1 MDDWPPK
8 KRERID
14 YLWWK
19 TYSTRWGDN
28 DMYGHIN
35 NRIYNSMFDTVV
47 NYFLIKNADFDPI
60 NSNYMGVT
68 PEIRC
73 CYYKSIKYPETVD
86 VGISVKRLGNSSIT
100 YDIGVFK
107 KNSEELCAIG
117 YFVHVYVER
126 KNQNIIVRVPNKI
139 AEACEKLLNN

>member
-1 MDDWPPK
+1 MDDWPPQ
-8 KRERID
+8 KRERKV
-14 YLWWK
+14 YSWWN

-73 CYYKSIKYPETVD
+73 CYYKSIQYPETVD

-117 YFVHVYVER
+117 HFVHVYVER
-126 KNQNIIVRVPNKI
+126 NNLNITVRVPNKI
-139 AEACEKLLNN
+139 AEACEKIIK

>member
-1 MDDWPPK
+1 MDDWPPQ
-8 KRERID
+8 KRERKD
-14 YLWWK
+14 YSWWN

-73 CYYKSIKYPETVD
+73 CYYNKFFLYW
-86 VGISVKRLGNSSIT
+86 R
-100 YDIGVFK
+100 
-107 KNSEELCAIG
+107 
-117 YFVHVYVER
+117 
-126 KNQNIIVRVPNKI
+126 RVWRAGRSLPG
-139 AEACEKLLNN
+139 

>member
-1 MDDWPPK
+1 MDDWPPQ
-8 KRERID
+8 KRERKD
-14 YLWWK
+14 YSWWN

-73 CYYKSIKYPETVD
+73 CYYKSIQYPETVD

-126 KNQNIIVRVPNKI
+126 KNQNITVRVPNKI
-139 AEACEKLLNN
+139 AEACEKIIK